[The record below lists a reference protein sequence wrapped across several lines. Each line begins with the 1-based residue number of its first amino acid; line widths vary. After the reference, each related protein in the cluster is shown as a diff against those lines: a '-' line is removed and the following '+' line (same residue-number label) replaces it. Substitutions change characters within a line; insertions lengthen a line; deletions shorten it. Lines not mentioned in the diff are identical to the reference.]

1 MIRGELC
8 GCAAVVLCA
17 ESCSRKI
24 SEFCLIDVFFTL
36 KWRDPLEKAIPFWGN
51 VSPYQ
56 YCCIP
61 WVVWV
66 ADPQRWNCDT
76 S

>member
-8 GCAAVVLCA
+8 GCAAVALCA

-51 VSPYQ
+51 VSP
-56 YCCIP
+56 
-61 WVVWV
+61 
-66 ADPQRWNCDT
+66 
-76 S
+76 